1 MTRSTG
7 YIKYYVYQI
16 FIFHYTTNYKS
27 WSNLIFSGRIH
38 SEHLLHFRV
47 TLESFECFNR
57 LVIFMVGGVVAD
69 QFSHCINVVFTETR
83 KNICTKSCSNN
94 LLWKFLNHSIALMLA
109 KSNTAKWLLLL
120 LRTLSNSSIRCTLK
134 SVIWRRFLRR
144 NKNECCLLSP
154 GSVSNC
160 AQPSLAIQ
168 I

>member
-1 MTRSTG
+1 MS
-7 YIKYYVYQI
+7 
-16 FIFHYTTNYKS
+16 IFHYTANYKS
-27 WSNLIFSGRIH
+27 WSNLILSGRIH

-57 LVIFMVGGVVAD
+57 LVISMVGGVVAD
-69 QFSHCINVVFTETR
+69 QFSHRINVVFTETR
-83 KNICTKSCSNN
+83 QNICTKSCSNN
-94 LLWKFLNHSIALMLA
+94 LLWKFLNHSIPLMLA
-109 KSNTAKWLLLL
+109 NTAKWLLLL
-120 LRTLSNSSIRCTLK
+120 LRTMSNSNIRYTLK

-144 NKNECCLLSP
+144 NTNEWCLLSP